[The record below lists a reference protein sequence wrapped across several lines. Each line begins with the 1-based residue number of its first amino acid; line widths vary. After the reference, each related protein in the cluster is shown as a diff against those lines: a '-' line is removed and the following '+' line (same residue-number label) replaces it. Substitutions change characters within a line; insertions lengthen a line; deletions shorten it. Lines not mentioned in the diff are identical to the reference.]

1 MRHVA
6 ATLTLLALVAVPAF
20 PEDVPGTP
28 ATVRVLLRNQDSVQ
42 GYLRGRSKDEL
53 VVFTSDGKFRHLP
66 MVDVQRFEV
75 RSRTGSHAKRG
86 ALLGVVVWASLMTAA
101 RFGALDE
108 AGFASWQSG
117 AILAG
122 GVGVGALIG
131 SRVPR
136 YGWRVTEARSV
147 RAEPT
152 PPPTPPLVRFTL
164 RF

>member
-20 PEDVPGTP
+20 PEQAAAAGTP
-28 ATVRVLLRNQDSVQ
+28 PTVRVLLRNQDSVQ

-53 VVFTSDGKFRHLP
+53 VVFTSDSKFRHVP
-66 MVDVQRFEV
+66 MADVQRFEV

-86 ALLGVVVWASLMTAA
+86 ALLGLVVWGSLMTAA
-101 RFGALDE
+101 RFGALDK

-122 GVGVGALIG
+122 GVGAGALIG
-131 SRVPR
+131 SHVPR

-147 RAEPT
+147 RVE
-152 PPPTPPLVRFTL
+152 PTPPLVRFTL

>member
-1 MRHVA
+1 MRQIA
-6 ATLTLLALVAVPAF
+6 AAFTLLALVAVPAF
-20 PEDVPGTP
+20 PADATGAGTP

-53 VVFTSDGKFRHLP
+53 VVFTSEGKFRHLP
-66 MVDVQRFEV
+66 LADVQRFEV
-75 RSRTGSHAKRG
+75 QSRTGSHAKRG
-86 ALLGVVVWASLMTAA
+86 ALLGLVVWGSLMTAA
-101 RFGALDE
+101 RFGALDK

-122 GVGVGALIG
+122 GVGAGALIG

-147 RAEPT
+147 RVEPM
-152 PPPTPPLVRFTL
+152 PPLVRFTV